1 VIPAPPDDEQRETE
15 LGISIVSEKMT
26 LTYEQ
31 TIRLKDRTKIS
42 AALAW
47 IQMRLSREGMTGQ
60 ISTELQDGGCR
71 RVSVTHVQ
79 NIPVGSPLQAAVE
92 AVFQKKV

>member
-1 VIPAPPDDEQRETE
+1 MTIDDEQRETE
-15 LGISIVSEKMT
+15 LGITIISERMT

-47 IQMRLSREGMTGQ
+47 IQTRLSREGATGQ
-60 ISTELQDGGCR
+60 ISSELQNGGCR
-71 RVSVTHVQ
+71 RVTVTHVK
-79 NIPVGSPLQAAVE
+79 NIPIGSPLQASVE
-92 AVFQKKV
+92 AVFEKKI